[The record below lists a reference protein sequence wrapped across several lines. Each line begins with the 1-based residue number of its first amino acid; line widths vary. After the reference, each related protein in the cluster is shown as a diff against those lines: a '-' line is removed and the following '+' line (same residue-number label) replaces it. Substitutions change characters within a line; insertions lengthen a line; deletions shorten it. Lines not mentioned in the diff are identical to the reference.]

1 MQRYVV
7 RRLIHGL
14 ITLWVLT
21 LVIFFLARATGN
33 PADLMVAPEAS
44 AEERERVVRV
54 LGLDQPYTVQ
64 YYQFIKNM
72 VKGDF
77 GKSIRMKM
85 PVRQLFFQRLPNTM
99 RLAAAAMGI
108 AVIIALPLGVIA
120 AVRRGSY
127 VDKVAQAV
135 SVMGMS
141 APAFWVGLVLMQLIA
156 VKLRL
161 LPVAGI
167 GGIPNY
173 ILPAFTLGIFFIAG
187 LFRLTRSSML
197 DVLDSDYVKLAR
209 IKGVPE
215 NLVIWKH
222 CFRNALVPVL
232 SFASV
237 YFAVLISGAIVV
249 ETVFAWPGVGRLSYE
264 AIMGRDY
271 PVMQA
276 VVIMV
281 ASLILVVNLLV
292 DILYAYIDPRI
303 RYG

>member
-1 MQRYVV
+1 MQRYIV

-21 LVIFFLARATGN
+21 LVVFFLARATGN

-44 AEERERVVRV
+44 AEERARVVQV
-54 LGLDQPYTVQ
+54 LGLDQPYPVQ

-85 PVRQLFFQRLPNTM
+85 PVRQLFFQRLPNSL
-99 RLAAAAMGI
+99 RLVAAAMGI
-108 AVIIALPLGVIA
+108 AVMIALPLGVIA

-135 SVMGMS
+135 AVMGMS
-141 APAFWVGLVLMQLIA
+141 APAFWVGLVLMQLMA

-161 LPVAGI
+161 LPVAGMGSI
-167 GGIPNY
+167 QHY
-173 ILPAFTLGIFFIAG
+173 ILPAFTLGIFFVAG

-197 DVLDSDYVKLAR
+197 DVLDSEYVKLAR

-237 YFAVLISGAIVV
+237 YFAVLIGGAVVV

-281 ASLILVVNLLV
+281 ALLILVVNLLV

>member
-1 MQRYVV
+1 MQRYIV

-44 AEERERVVRV
+44 AEERTRVVQV
-54 LGLDQPYTVQ
+54 LGLDQPYPVQ

-108 AVIIALPLGVIA
+108 AVMIALPLGVIA

-135 SVMGMS
+135 AVMGMS
-141 APAFWVGLVLMQLIA
+141 APAFWVGLVLMQLMA

-167 GGIPNY
+167 GGIQNY
-173 ILPAFTLGIFFIAG
+173 ILPAFTLGIFFVAG

-197 DVLDSDYVKLAR
+197 DVLDSEYVKLAR

-222 CFRNALVPVL
+222 CFRNALVPIL